1 VFTSFFV
8 AIIYFIIDIL
18 NYKNYMIM
26 LLSKKLYGLFFI
38 LLMSA
43 SVVFAQVPQQ
53 MPQQQTTEVSDDEIE
68 QFALAFVEVQ
78 NIEQKVQPEMIQA
91 VEEEGIEV
99 QRFNEI
105 MNAQQD
111 PNQEVDASEDELK
124 KFASANREIEDIQNR
139 AQREMMGKITKSGLT
154 VERYQEIMTAVR
166 NDPALQQKL
175 QSSMQEE

>member
-1 VFTSFFV
+1 
-8 AIIYFIIDIL
+8 
-18 NYKNYMIM
+18 M

-38 LLMSA
+38 LLMVT

-53 MPQQQTTEVSDDEIE
+53 MPQQQTTEVSDGEMK

-105 MNAQQD
+105 MNARQD

-139 AQREMMGKITKSGLT
+139 AQREMMEKIAESGLT
-154 VERYQEIMTAVR
+154 VDRYQKIMVAVR

>member
-1 VFTSFFV
+1 
-8 AIIYFIIDIL
+8 
-18 NYKNYMIM
+18 M
-26 LLSKKLYGLFFI
+26 LLSKKLYGLFLI
-38 LLMSA
+38 LLMGV

-53 MPQQQTTEVSDDEIE
+53 MPQQQTTEVSDGEMK
-68 QFALAFVEVQ
+68 QFAMAFVEIQ

-111 PNQEVDASEDELK
+111 PNQEVDANEDELK

-139 AQREMMGKITKSGLT
+139 TQREMLGKIAETGLS
-154 VERYQEIMTAVR
+154 VDRYQEIMVAVR
-166 NDPALQQKL
+166 NDPELQQKL
-175 QSSMQEE
+175 QQNMQEE

>member
-1 VFTSFFV
+1 
-8 AIIYFIIDIL
+8 
-18 NYKNYMIM
+18 
-26 LLSKKLYGLFFI
+26 
-38 LLMSA
+38 
-43 SVVFAQVPQQ
+43 
-53 MPQQQTTEVSDDEIE
+53 
-68 QFALAFVEVQ
+68 
-78 NIEQKVQPEMIQA
+78 MIQA

-105 MNAQQD
+105 MNARQD

-139 AQREMMGKITKSGLT
+139 AQREMMEKIAESGLT
-154 VERYQEIMTAVR
+154 VDRYQKIMVAVR

>member
-1 VFTSFFV
+1 
-8 AIIYFIIDIL
+8 
-18 NYKNYMIM
+18 M
-26 LLSKKLYGLFFI
+26 LLSKKMYGLFFI
-38 LLMSA
+38 FLMGV

-68 QFALAFVEVQ
+68 QFALAFVEIQ
-78 NIEQKVQPEMIQA
+78 NIEQKIQPEMVQI
-91 VEEEGIEV
+91 VEDEGIEV

-111 PNQEVDASEDELK
+111 PNQEVDASEDELI
-124 KFASANREIEDIQNR
+124 KFASANREIEEIQTR
-139 AQREMMGKITKSGLT
+139 AQREMMEKIAESGLS
-154 VERYQEIMTAVR
+154 VDRYQEIMVAVR

>member
-1 VFTSFFV
+1 
-8 AIIYFIIDIL
+8 
-18 NYKNYMIM
+18 M
-26 LLSKKLYGLFFI
+26 LLSKKLYGLFLI
-38 LLMSA
+38 LLMGV

-53 MPQQQTTEVSDDEIE
+53 MPQQQTTEVSDGEMK
-68 QFALAFVEVQ
+68 QFAMAFVEIQ

-105 MNAQQD
+105 MNARQD

-139 AQREMMGKITKSGLT
+139 AQREMMEKIAESGLT
-154 VERYQEIMTAVR
+154 VDRYQKIMVAVR